1 MHQRLQVNSQ
11 QHHVPTIL
19 LQLYTVNTM
28 EYTLWYT
35 VPCTVD
41 TRYSTQYTAHYY
53 TQYEYTDYSSKHT
66 QYVVHS
72 IFYTVHH
79 TLHDIDQTELTIHC
93 NIVITIHSTKYNY
106 IEHSATNQQVS
117 AK

>member
-1 MHQRLQVNSQ
+1 M
-11 QHHVPTIL
+11 
-19 LQLYTVNTM
+19 
-28 EYTLWYT
+28 
-35 VPCTVD
+35 D
-41 TRYSTQYTAHYY
+41 TRYSAQYTAHYY
-53 TQYEYTDYSSKHT
+53 TQYTPAEHT
-66 QYVVHS
+66 QYLVHS